1 MLFRSETV
9 GEYPVVLLDD
19 VMSELDVS
27 RRDYLLNNLRDRQL
41 IMTCCDK
48 AYFKTLGR
56 GIGARIQNG
65 EVVSYRNY

>member
-1 MLFRSETV
+1 
-9 GEYPVVLLDD
+9 
-19 VMSELDVS
+19 MSELDVS